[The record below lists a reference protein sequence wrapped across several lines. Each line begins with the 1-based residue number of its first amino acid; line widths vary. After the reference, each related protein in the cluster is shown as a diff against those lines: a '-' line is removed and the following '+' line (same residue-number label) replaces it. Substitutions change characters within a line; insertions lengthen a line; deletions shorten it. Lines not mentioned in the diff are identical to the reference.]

1 MITLVGF
8 QCNLFKRLELFIPQS
23 RNLVLENDLGG
34 CCRIDTVCLDG
45 NDDMSTLFQETVR
58 IVRNDTSLIW
68 LRNIREDDINGGY
81 EHAVFVRE
89 TSVFHN
95 CYKPDIRIE
104 CDQT

>member
-23 RNLVLENDLGG
+23 RNLVLEYDFSG
-34 CCRIDTVCLDG
+34 CRRVDTVCLDG
-45 NDDMSTLFQETVR
+45 DDNMATLLQETVR

-68 LRNIREDDINGGY
+68 LRNVREDDIDGGNK
-81 EHAVFVRE
+81 HAVLVWE
-89 TSVFHN
+89 TSVFHD
-95 CYKPDIRIE
+95 CYKPEVKIQ